1 MKIINSLIIFL
12 LCSFCAWGQTNI
24 TVSGVVLDQ
33 SDNEPIV
40 AGSIELLRTKDS
52 VLVTGAITDVN
63 GLFSMKVTSEGN
75 YVLKATYLGYLA
87 LTQTVRIRSGQTS
100 VDVGKL
106 YMKTNDILLK
116 EAVIEGKKPEVIVKN
131 DTIEYDAA
139 SYKVSENA
147 VVEDLLKKLPGVDVD
162 KEGKITVNG
171 KEVKKF
177 LVDSKEFFS
186 DDPQI
191 ASKNLPA
198 EIVDKLQVIDQKSD
212 MARMTGFDDGDEQTI
227 INLTI
232 RPGMKKGTMG
242 NVLLGAGA
250 DLQNNHDVRYQAGA
264 FVNQMKNNNRYT
276 LIAGTNNNNNMGAAD
291 LGANQFG
298 GMRMRRGGG
307 GGGITRSTNVML
319 SVNKEFAPTLSLNSD
334 IRYNGS
340 NRFSINKVNQMT
352 LSKDQSQ
359 LDFTRTNT
367 RYYSDNVSA
376 NFTFEWKPDPANI
389 LIFRPNIRYN
399 QSHSDEEEWL
409 KRSNNDDPAFD
420 SDSKTRDKGRG
431 WNLGGSLDYSHKFDK
446 PGRVFSI
453 NAQGTYGKDY
463 SWENALTLNTKY
475 EESSL
480 QDRLDQRSE
489 NDNRTDNYRL
499 TFSYVEPLG
508 RNNFLQFVYRI
519 THLTT
524 KSVNSTYD
532 LWDDILDYDPTWA
545 ASLIQD
551 SVASLIPDQSRS
563 TLRHSTE
570 QRFGLNFKAVRAK
583 YNYTVGIN
591 IDPTHSLNETYQP
604 ANDTIIVLPY
614 RYDRRLTNE
623 MGNLLISSIGK
634 NVVNF
639 SPVINFNYLF
649 SQRNNLRIDYE
660 GETNQPSAN
669 QLRDFVDMSR
679 PTDWTQG
686 NPNLKPGYQN
696 SLRAR
701 YNRYIPTSQLMF
713 SIDLS
718 GAWSYND
725 ITSVTLMQEGGIR
738 MTTYENINGNWNM
751 QLRGTFN
758 TPLRNKRFSVSNFI
772 STNYRNQN
780 SYIADSK
787 SGNAGEKIQNTM
799 KNLMLMDNASIN
811 YRSEYLDIG
820 LNTFI
825 NYNRVALLVNPENN
839 QNTFSLGIGANITWR
854 LPYKWE
860 INSDFTQTSRT
871 GYAAGFNGPEIIWN
885 IGVTK
890 QLFSKKI
897 GTGYIKLQ
905 CFDLLQDRNNVT
917 STYTTNGYRTSE
929 VNAIPSYFMC
939 SFIYKFSAFPKS
951 SSATEDDFRPR
962 GGSGRGDRPRGS
974 GGNRSF

>member
-1 MKIINSLIIFL
+1 
-12 LCSFCAWGQTNI
+12 
-24 TVSGVVLDQ
+24 
-33 SDNEPIV
+33 
-40 AGSIELLRTKDS
+40 LLRAKDS
-52 VLVTGAITDVN
+52 VFVAGAITDIN
-63 GLFSMKVTSEGN
+63 GFFSVKVESEGN
-75 YVLKATYLGYLA
+75 YILKATYLGYLS
-87 LTQTVRIRSGQTS
+87 LNQPVRIQSGQAS
-100 VDVGKL
+100 VDLGKL

-116 EAVIEGKKPEVIVKN
+116 EAVIEGKRPEIIVKN

-177 LVDSKEFFS
+177 LVDNKEFFS
-186 DDPQI
+186 DDPQV

-212 MARMTGFDDGDEQTI
+212 MARMTGFDDGEEQTI

-250 DLQNNHDVRYQAGA
+250 DLQNDHDVRYQAGA
-264 FVNQMKNNNRYT
+264 FLNHMKDNNRYT

-307 GGGITRSTNVML
+307 GGGITWSTNAML
-319 SVNKEFAPTLSLNSD
+319 SINKEFAPTLSLNSD

-340 NRFSINKVNQMT
+340 DRLSISKVNQMT

-359 LDFTRTNT
+359 LDITRTNT

-376 NFTFEWKPDPANI
+376 NFTFEWKPDSANI

-409 KRSNNDDPAFD
+409 NRSNNYNPAFD
-420 SDSKTRDKGRG
+420 SDSKTKDKGQG
-431 WNLGGSLDYSHKFDK
+431 WNLGGTLDYSHKFGK
-446 PGRVFSI
+446 PGRVISF
-453 NAQGTYGKDY
+453 NAQGSYGKNY
-463 SWENALTLNTKY
+463 SLENALTLNTKY

-524 KSVNSTYD
+524 KSINSTYD
-532 LWDDILDYDPTWA
+532 LWDDILEYDPVWA
-545 ASLIQD
+545 FSLIQD
-551 SVASLIPDQSRS
+551 SVASLVPDQSRS

-570 QRFGLNFKAVRAK
+570 QRFGLNFKSVRAK

-591 IDPTHSLNETYQP
+591 VDPTHSLNETYQP
-604 ANDTIIVLPY
+604 AIDTIVVLPY
-614 RYDRRLTNE
+614 RYDKRLANE
-623 MGNLLISSIGK
+623 MGNLQISSIGTD
-634 NVVNF
+634 VVNF
-639 SPVINFNYLF
+639 SPVVNFNYLF

-660 GETNQPSAN
+660 GETSQPSAN
-669 QLRDFVDMSR
+669 QLRCYVDMSR
-679 PTDWTQG
+679 PTDWTKG
-686 NPNLKPGYQN
+686 NPDLKPGYQN

-701 YNRYIPTSQLMF
+701 YSRYFPGSQLMF
-713 SIDLS
+713 NIDLS
-718 GAWSYND
+718 GGWSYND

-738 MTTYENINGNWNM
+738 MTTYENINGNWPM

-758 TPLRNKRFSVSNFI
+758 TPLRNKRFSVSNFL

-780 SYIADSK
+780 SYITNSRA
-787 SGNAGEKIQNTM
+787 GNAGEKIQNTM
-799 KNLMLMDNASIN
+799 KNLMLMDNAGIN
-811 YRSEYLDIG
+811 YRSEFFDAG

-825 NYNRVALLVNPENN
+825 NYNRVDLLVNPENN
-839 QNTFSLGIGANITWR
+839 QNTFSLGVGANVTWR

-860 INSDFTQTSRT
+860 IESDFTHTSRK
-871 GYAAGFNGPEIIWN
+871 GYAAEFDGPEVIWN

-905 CFDLLQDRNNVT
+905 CFDLLQDRNTVS

-929 VNAIPSYFMC
+929 VNAIPSYFMG
-939 SFIYKFSAFPKS
+939 SFIYKFTAFPKS
-951 SSATEDDFRPR
+951 SSATEEDLRTR
-962 GGSGRGDRPRGS
+962 GGGRGDRQRGGFG